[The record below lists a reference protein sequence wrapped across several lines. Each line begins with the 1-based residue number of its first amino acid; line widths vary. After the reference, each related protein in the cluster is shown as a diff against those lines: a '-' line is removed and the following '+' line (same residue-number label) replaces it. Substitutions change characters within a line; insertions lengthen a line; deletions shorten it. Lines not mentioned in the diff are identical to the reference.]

1 MHDNRIARIDRI
13 RRKQARI
20 TKYIHAQ
27 SAVLVALDDEL
38 CEELTELAQIA
49 CDAGHVSEGIAAA
62 VVAPK

>member
-1 MHDNRIARIDRI
+1 MHDDLIARIDKV

-20 TKYIHAQ
+20 TKHIHAQ

-38 CEELTELAQIA
+38 CELLTEAAQLAEA
-49 CDAGHVSEGIAAA
+49 HGHVSGGVAAA

>member
-1 MHDNRIARIDRI
+1 MHDDLIARIDKV

-20 TKYIHAQ
+20 TKHIHAQ

-38 CEELTELAQIA
+38 CELLTEAAQLA
-49 CDAGHVSEGIAAA
+49 CDAGHVSGGVAAA

>member
-1 MHDNRIARIDRI
+1 MHENLAKRIAAN

-20 TKYIHAQ
+20 TKHIHAQ

-38 CEELTELAQIA
+38 CELLTEAAQIA
-49 CDAGHVSEGIAAA
+49 CDAGHVSGGVAAA